1 MLHLFIIK
9 YIKNKGNYNFEVSYQ
24 RKRMEYIQ
32 SINLFQNHR
41 RKIMRQYLF
50 IRKSLVSH
58 NRRSNLA

>member
-9 YIKNKGNYNFEVSYQ
+9 DIKNKGNLNFEVSY
-24 RKRMEYIQ
+24 RGKRMEYIH
-32 SINLFQNHR
+32 SINLFQNRR

-50 IRKSLVSH
+50 IRKSLASH